1 MSREFVLLKD
11 YYEEGQSLYKKE
23 AITIK
28 PGVTVLVGCN
38 GIGKTTLLHQMRDR
52 LKKQNIP
59 YIEYDNLHEGG
70 KESISE
76 AAFYENFQFMATAMQ
91 SSEGENIIL
100 NMNKLAMELGQ
111 FVKTGMPIEKNPFIK
126 AFKSL
131 NDTEDV
137 KHGILPERWILLDA
151 VDSGMSVDNI
161 VDLKEELFHTI
172 IQYNNDKEIYILISA
187 NEYELANGEQCFDVY
202 NGRYT
207 RFKDYEEYRN
217 MILNSRKW
225 KDKRNLERTE

>member
-1 MSREFVLLKD
+1 MSRKFKLWKD
-11 YYEEGQSLYKKE
+11 PYDCGLNLYKKRIIE
-23 AITIK
+23 IR

-38 GIGKTTLLHQMRDR
+38 GIGKSTLLKNIKES
-52 LKKQNIP
+52 LKKENIP
-59 YIEYDNLHEGG
+59 VLYFDNLYEGG
-70 KESISE
+70 SQARSE
-76 AAFYENFQFMATAMQ
+76 KVFSGDFSFIAQSMN

-100 NMNKLAMELGQ
+100 NICNLAEKIGI
-111 FVKTGMPIEKNPFIK
+111 FVKTGIYNKRNNVFAEIFKDQDREKQTIE
-126 AFKSL
+126 L
-131 NDTEDV
+131 LE
-137 KHGILPERWILLDA
+137 ERWILLDA